1 MSENGSPRTLKTAEH
16 TTQIINLLQQLDGAR
31 VTEIATHLDMSKG
44 GVYNHL
50 ATLREQEFL
59 VKEGDEYH
67 LSGHFFNLG
76 EYVKHRNPLYR
87 VGKEEVDTLAEETG
101 ESTHLMV
108 EQFGKGYY
116 FHKSRVQKGI
126 AQEYHLN
133 LMEEPDYLHWSST
146 GKAVLAELPE
156 KRAGEILDD
165 RGMPE
170 ITEHTITDQAELFE
184 ELETIRE
191 RGYALNDEEQ
201 IRGVRAVGA
210 AVTDRDDDVLGAI
223 SVSGPTSRID
233 DKKFYET
240 YPELV
245 LQTKNVIEV
254 NIETRDGQNV
264 PSL

>member
-1 MSENGSPRTLKTAEH
+1 MDRNDRPRTLKTVEH
-16 TTQIINLLQQLDGAR
+16 TCQILNLIKEFDGVR
-31 VTEIATHLDMSKG
+31 VTELAEHLDMSKG

-50 ATLREQEFL
+50 ATLQDQEF
-59 VKEGDEYH
+59 VVQEGDEYR
-67 LSGHFFNLG
+67 LSSHFFNLG
-76 EYVKHRNPLYR
+76 EYVKHNNPLYR
-87 VGKEEVDTLAEETG
+87 VGKEEVENLAEETS

-108 EQFGKGYY
+108 EEFGKGFYY
-116 FHKSRVQKGI
+116 HKSRVQKGI

-146 GKAVLAELPE
+146 GKAVLSEMPE
-156 KRAGEILDD
+156 SRVREVLDD

-170 ITEHTITDQAELFE
+170 ITEHTITDEDELLA
-184 ELETIRE
+184 ELETVKE

-201 IRGVRAVGA
+201 IRGVRAIGA
-210 AVTDRDDDVLGAI
+210 AVTDRDDTMLGAI

-233 DKKFYET
+233 DEKFYDI

-254 NIETRDGQNV
+254 NIETRGGQST
-264 PSL
+264 PPL